1 MFENETLKKI
11 AAKHNKSVAQI
22 ILKYLTKNDIIVLAK
37 TTNIDRM
44 KEDIS
49 IFDFELDQEDMNEIK
64 SLDGKK
70 SLFFDHQDVQMVRW
84 FDSIVYERR
93 KK

>member
-1 MFENETLKKI
+1 MFENDTLKKI
-11 AAKHNKSVAQI
+11 AAKHNKSVTQI

-44 KEDIS
+44 KENIS
-49 IFDFELDQEDMNEIK
+49 IFDFELDQDDMNEIK

-70 SLFFDHQDVQMVRW
+70 NLFFDHQDVQMVRW
-84 FDSIVYERR
+84 FDTVVYERR
-93 KK
+93 EK